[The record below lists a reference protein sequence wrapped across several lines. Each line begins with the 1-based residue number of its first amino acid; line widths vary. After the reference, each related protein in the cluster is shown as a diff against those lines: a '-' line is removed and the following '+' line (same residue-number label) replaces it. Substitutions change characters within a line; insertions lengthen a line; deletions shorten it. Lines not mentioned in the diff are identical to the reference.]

1 MQNTRSH
8 PRAIELESTFY
19 LDFCIIHLH
28 QHREVI
34 LNRGHRYTWE
44 VTQGAITGA
53 LLTIPY
59 PNF

>member
-8 PRAIELESTFY
+8 PRAIALESTFY
-19 LDFCIIHLH
+19 LDFCISHLH
-28 QHREVI
+28 QHREVV
-34 LNRGHRYTWE
+34 LNREHRYTWE
-44 VTQGAITGA
+44 VAQGTITGA